1 MPQQPFGDIYSA
13 ALPET
18 QQASNQLFQQQY
30 QRQLM
35 MRKEGDMLD
44 ATMNRE
50 LPKLRGAD
58 VPEFTN
64 SYQQYKNYKQQLYFN
79 KDIQRD
85 PVKYNQI
92 QAKANE
98 ALSNAYKLADDSTA
112 ENQRQRQIAQGRKT
126 KPDLYEDTTGD
137 MLNKASGMT
146 TKELRDHPLGNTDSY
161 MYHGSNTDWGK
172 MDNQAAGQPK
182 EVPYTKNENVDA
194 KGVQSNVTH
203 YTFGNTPAQHYSYL
217 IGEMKHGAARDARN
231 AYAQIDPA
239 DMEAVHQRYLAIP
252 DEQWQQMGTTRQD
265 LPEGNTPE
273 EKFARYKT
281 ELYTLN
287 NQPKGKTQLV
297 TNKVADYD
305 MKSAEREKLQK
316 NSQKQ
321 QILMASI
328 KNNQAIGRINLH
340 RLYSQQDA
348 AGQDAL
354 VDAHFDTEFQD
365 ASKQQPISI
374 PTESGKPLVGFQV
387 NPIGVVAKEFA
398 GKDEKGIH
406 AAMPDRFILSPDG
419 KTMTGVFV
427 KMGPDGKTGIV
438 DNSRTISKDV
448 NNDLKPVFK
457 NFAVP
462 KSKVPDQNK
471 VVPPKPKIPVTV
483 HKGMFD

>member
-1 MPQQPFGDIYSA
+1 MPQAFGDIFDA
-13 ALPET
+13 RLPDTEK
-18 QQASNQLFQQQY
+18 AGEQLFQQQNL
-30 QRQLM
+30 RQLQ

-112 ENQRQRQIAQGRKT
+112 ENQRQRMIAQGRKT
-126 KPDLYEDTTGD
+126 KPDLYSDDTGD
-137 MLNKASGMT
+137 MLNKASTMT
-146 TKELRDHPLGNTDSY
+146 TKELRDHPLGNSDSY
-161 MYHGSNTDWGK
+161 RYAGSDTDWGK
-172 MDNQAAGQPK
+172 IGLTAGGTSK
-182 EVPYTKNENVDA
+182 VSYTKSEPVDA
-194 KGVQSNVTH
+194 NGIQTKETP
-203 YTFGNTPAQHYSYL
+203 YTFGNTPAAYYQNL
-217 IGEMKHGAARDARN
+217 VGAMGTHKVARDAR
-231 AYAQIDPA
+231 AMYAQIDPS
-239 DMEAVHQRYLAIP
+239 DMEAVHQRYLQIP
-252 DEQWQQMGTTRQD
+252 DEQWQQMGTQRQD

-281 ELYTLN
+281 ELYALN
-287 NQPKGKTQLV
+287 NAPKAGKTQTV
-297 TNKVADYD
+297 TNKKDEFD
-305 MKSAEREKLQK
+305 MHSAEREKLQK
-316 NSQKQ
+316 NTFKQ
-321 QILMASI
+321 QQIMAAVR
-328 KNNQAIGRINLH
+328 NNQAIGRINLH
-340 RLYSQQDA
+340 RLYAQQDA

-354 VDAHFDTEFQD
+354 VDSHFDTEFQD

-406 AAMPDRFILSPDG
+406 TAMPDRFILSPDG

-427 KMGPDGKTGIV
+427 KMGPDGKTGVV

-471 VVPPKPKIPVTV
+471 VTPPKPKIPVTV
-483 HKGMFD
+483 HKDMFD